1 MAAATATSGL
11 QRNTLPSLVPLL
23 PSKFLLKVRRDTP
36 PDGGDCPLPMQGPQV
51 ASSILAPA
59 SMRCESPLF
68 KDIMSR
74 TCLETGDIVMLT
86 SGWTLNSPLWKTSET
101 SIRAL

>member
-59 SMRCESPLF
+59 SMRCERPLF
-68 KDIMSR
+68 NAIMSS
-74 TCLETGDIVMLT
+74 TCLEPGDMVMLT
-86 SGWTLNSPLWKTSET
+86 SGCTLKLPLWNTSDT
-101 SIRAL
+101 SIKSL